1 MLHINANFSQT
12 AIITPTDYHWV
23 TSPNREVERVMF
35 DRIGDEIARATSL
48 VRYAPQTTFPEH
60 QHPQGEEIFVL
71 SGIFTE
77 NTHQHYSAGWYLRN
91 PHGSIHTPSSG
102 QNGALIFV
110 KLMQLPMSE
119 TEPLRINTN
128 DPEQWKTIE
137 NRLICPLVTTAYE
150 HTYLERLHI
159 KQCFE
164 ATSDKGF
171 EVLIINGQLCHEHM
185 TYEAGTWIRLPPKT
199 HLNFHA
205 GLAGATLY
213 IKKEHLGGS
222 L

>member
-1 MLHINANFSQT
+1 MLINADFSQI
-12 AIITPTDYHWV
+12 AIIRSQDYHWIK
-23 TSPNREVERVMF
+23 SPGGEVERVMF
-35 DRIGDEIARATSL
+35 DRIGDETARATSL

-71 SGIFTE
+71 SGVFTE
-77 NTHQHYSAGWYLRN
+77 NNLQHYPAGWYLRN
-91 PHGSIHTPSSG
+91 PHGSFHTPSSG
-102 QNGALIFV
+102 QDGALIFV

-128 DPEQWKTIE
+128 DPKQWKMIK
-137 NRLICPLVTTAYE
+137 NRLICPLVTTIYE

-159 KQCFE
+159 KQSFE

-171 EVLIINGQLCHEHM
+171 EILIINGQLCHKHM
-185 TYEAGTWIRLPPKT
+185 IYEAGTWIRLPPKT
-199 HLNFHA
+199 RLNFYA
-205 GLAGATLY
+205 GQAGATLY
-213 IKKEHLGGS
+213 IKKEHLGVS